1 MRRVRARV
9 LAGADD
15 RDATLA
21 RLRRRAVGDHLSYL
35 ATLSEANARGSTNA
49 RGSPLSVLVVPRV
62 QAAALRT
69 ACVRPVPR
77 ERDASSASPRK
88 GSSDKKIPAPNWGG
102 EFEGAYVPQDG
113 CFYVPLQCEGRW
125 VGARVEAADH
135 AKRWLAGCTLIL
147 DDALEGDVDAEL
159 ERAAA
164 RARASDGPRGGGRGE
179 SARGRGGRGG
189 GDRDE
194 EELEEGDE
202 VVDEDEDEEEED
214 DDDAEDDAEENA
226 AEENAARVEGGG
238 SPEPPPETGFWKR
251 RRVRR
256 KASAE
261 AAAALAAS
269 RSKRSRREPTR
280 ASRRGP
286 PAAREGGDGERGE
299 RVVGS
304 AVSKSFGRHG
314 FFSGVV
320 VGYDRDRELYRVEYE
335 DGDWEEIDEEEMR
348 EVRVASQ

>member
-1 MRRVRARV
+1 M
-9 LAGADD
+9 
-15 RDATLA
+15 
-21 RLRRRAVGDHLSYL
+21 
-35 ATLSEANARGSTNA
+35 
-49 RGSPLSVLVVPRV
+49 LVVPRV

-69 ACVRPVPR
+69 ACGRPVPR
-77 ERDASSASPRK
+77 ERNASSASPRK

-113 CFYVPLQCEGRW
+113 CFYVPLRCEGRW

-164 RARASDGPRGGGRGE
+164 RA
-179 SARGRGGRGG
+179 SARATDRAEAGEARARGNVEVAEG

-202 VVDEDEDEEEED
+202 VVDEDEEEEEEEED
-214 DDDAEDDAEENA
+214 DAEDD

-238 SPEPPPETGFWKR
+238 SPEPPPRDRLLRKR

-261 AAAALAAS
+261 AAAAALAAS

-286 PAAREGGDGERGE
+286 PPAANEGGSLGERGE